1 MTSEVTMYTAVRIQE
16 KGQVTIPTNIRRKF
30 NLKKGDLVTFVETES
45 GVTIKS
51 LDQVADELLTAL
63 EKELKQRGISLEKVM
78 ERGMQKG
85 GDTAV
90 AEFGLSEGEKEAL
103 YQAVSLRAQSAVK
116 AIRENARKYGTD
128 KLSDEDIG
136 TEIQAVRAGNP

>member
-1 MTSEVTMYTAVRIQE
+1 MYTAVRIQE
-16 KGQVTIPTNIRRKF
+16 KGQVTIPTDIRRKL
-30 NLKKGDLVTFVETES
+30 NLKRGDMVTFVETEC
-45 GVTIKS
+45 GIVIKS
-51 LDQVADELLTAL
+51 LDEAADELLIAL
-63 EKELKQRGISLEKVM
+63 GKKLEQRGISLDKAM
-78 ERGMQKG
+78 KRGMQKG
-85 GDTAV
+85 GDAAV

-128 KLSDEDIG
+128 KLTDEDIE